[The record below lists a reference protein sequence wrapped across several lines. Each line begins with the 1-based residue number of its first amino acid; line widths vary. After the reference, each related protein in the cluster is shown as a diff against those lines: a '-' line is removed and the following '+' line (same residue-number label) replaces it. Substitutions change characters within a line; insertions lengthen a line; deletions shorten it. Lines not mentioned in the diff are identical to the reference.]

1 MSYLTSSLL
10 SNAEF
15 ALEDGQIN
23 LFVQSLSAVISL
35 DPSSGGEQLALV
47 QSLQSAAP
55 PTTDTALSSVA
66 LVGLI
71 VLGQDPDLDL
81 SATFEILYANAKSLR
96 DLDGMDQD
104 TALSLV
110 QSMTAITQSSIASSN
125 NSSQAEIARMY
136 EDALLQTSLGLSANM
151 VPGQEPIVVQSGG
164 LTLQSQAFAAITDV
178 YVVTFILT
186 TYANYWR

>member
-1 MSYLTSSLL
+1 M
-10 SNAEF
+10 
-15 ALEDGQIN
+15 
-23 LFVQSLSAVISL
+23 
-35 DPSSGGEQLALV
+35 